1 MILYCLSHLT
11 AVQTQS
17 KVPMYILGRWKNRQN
32 KTERNQWVNNQVW
45 RKEMGATVKKLS
57 WRRGTGVWGGWVR
70 G

>member
-1 MILYCLSHLT
+1 M
-11 AVQTQS
+11 QTQS
-17 KVPMYILGRWKNRQN
+17 KVPMYILGRGKNRQN